1 MNTRLVA
8 VLWLASIG
16 GCATVVER
24 PPAPDARAAWSARNE
39 QLAPIDAWELYGR
52 VALQSQT
59 DGWSASL
66 RWVRDADRHD
76 IDLTGPLGSGHVR
89 LRQDAS
95 GAELRDSEHKVLRD
109 SNAESLLFRAT
120 GWLLPVDGL
129 NYWVLGLP
137 APGGANDVQI
147 DRWGR
152 PQRISQ
158 HGWQVQYLDYAQFG
172 RYELPSRLFLKRRLE
187 RAEAPA
193 AADEPVTLE
202 VRLVVDRWALKSSK
216 Q

>member
-1 MNTRLVA
+1 MA
-8 VLWLASIG
+8 VLWLAALA

-24 PPAPDARAAWSARNE
+24 PPAPDARAAWAARNE
-39 QLAPIDAWELYGR
+39 QLAPIDAWELHGR

-59 DGWSASL
+59 DGWSATL
-66 RWVRDADRHD
+66 RWMRDAARHD
-76 IDLTGPLGSGHVR
+76 IDLTGPLGGGRVR

-95 GAELRDSEHKVLRD
+95 GAELRDSEHRVLRD
-109 SNAESLLFRAT
+109 HSAESLLLRAT

-137 APGGANDVQI
+137 APGEANEVQL
-147 DRWGR
+147 DQWGR
-152 PQRISQ
+152 PQRLSQ

-172 RYELPSRLFLKRRLE
+172 RYELPSRVFLKRRVE
-187 RAEAPA
+187 HNATPGTG
-193 AADEPVTLE
+193 DEPDTLE
-202 VRLVVDRWALKSSK
+202 VRLVVDRWTLKSSG